1 MATFATLNE
10 DDRYEVSQ
18 ILFDRDTTN
27 LVLTRYQPHVLIDDV
42 AYSIKAIISFNNQN
56 KIYFECVN
64 TTNKDDV
71 RVIAL
76 MGSKVLGGTQPFYAA
91 LFLDINFVAL
101 EDEERVISN
110 KIYNNYHKIVSLNK
124 GRSNDLLK
132 IIPLLDKA
140 KELEEEK
147 NAFSKKLS
155 KLFMPLI
162 SLNGRYVGFADDCC
176 TIDHYL
182 LGYDYN
188 EGVFDF
194 DEAMIN
200 NDNEILVVDNK
211 SDYECKLSDL
221 HLKDQLKLFKFFH
234 KAILLRLNSQS
245 LSK

>member
-18 ILFDRDTTN
+18 ILFDRDTTI
-27 LVLTRYQPHVLIDDV
+27 LVLTRYQPQVLIDDV
-42 AYSIKAIISFNNQN
+42 AYSIKSIMQLINQ

-76 MGSKVLGGTQPFYAA
+76 LGSKVLGGTQPFYAA
-91 LFLDINFVAL
+91 LFLEINFVAL

-110 KIYNNYHKIVSLNK
+110 KIYNNYHKIVSLNN

-162 SLNGRYVGFADDCC
+162 SLNGGYVGFADDCC
-176 TIDHYL
+176 VIDHYL
-182 LGYDYN
+182 LGYDYS

-211 SDYECKLSDL
+211 SGYECKLSDL
-221 HLKDQLKLFKFFH
+221 HLKDQLKLFKYFH
-234 KAILLRLNSQS
+234 KAIYKKITS
-245 LSK
+245 L

>member
-1 MATFATLNE
+1 MANVAILNE
-10 DDRYEVSQ
+10 QDNYEVTR
-18 ILFDRDTTN
+18 FFFERDITI

-42 AYSIKAIISFNNQN
+42 AYSIKSIMQLINQ

-76 MGSKVLGGTQPFYAA
+76 LGSKVLGGTQPFYAA
-91 LFLDINFVAL
+91 LFLEINFVAL

-155 KLFMPLI
+155 KLFIPLI

-176 TIDHYL
+176 VIDHYL
-182 LGYDYN
+182 LGYDYS

-211 SDYECKLSDL
+211 SGYECKLSDL
-221 HLKDQLKLFKFFH
+221 HLKDQLKLFKYFH
-234 KAILLRLNSQS
+234 KAIYKKITS
-245 LSK
+245 L

>member
-18 ILFDRDTTN
+18 ILFDRDTTI

-42 AYSIKAIISFNNQN
+42 AYSIKSIMQLINQ

-76 MGSKVLGGTQPFYAA
+76 LGSKVLGGTQPFYAA
-91 LFLDINFVAL
+91 LFLEINFVAL

-155 KLFMPLI
+155 KLFIPLI

-176 TIDHYL
+176 VIDHYL
-182 LGYDYN
+182 LGYDYS

-211 SDYECKLSDL
+211 SGYECKLSDL
-221 HLKDQLKLFKFFH
+221 HLKDQLKLFKYFH
-234 KAILLRLNSQS
+234 KAIYKKITS
-245 LSK
+245 L

>member
-1 MATFATLNE
+1 MANVAILNE
-10 DDRYEVSQ
+10 QDSYEVTRFFFERDIT
-18 ILFDRDTTN
+18 ILALR
-27 LVLTRYQPHVLIDDV
+27 RYVPQVLIDDV
-42 AYSIKAIISFNNQN
+42 AYSIKSIMQLINQ

-91 LFLDINFVAL
+91 LYLEVDFVAL
-101 EDEERVISN
+101 DDEERVISN
-110 KIYNNYHKIVSLNK
+110 KIYNNYHKIVSLNN

-140 KELEEEK
+140 KELEKEK
-147 NAFSKKLS
+147 AAFSKKLS

-182 LGYDYN
+182 LGYDYS

-200 NDNEILVVDNK
+200 NDNEILIVDNK

-221 HLKDQLKLFKFFH
+221 HLKDQLKLFKYFH
-234 KAILLRLNSQS
+234 KAIYKKITS
-245 LSK
+245 L

>member
-1 MATFATLNE
+1 M
-10 DDRYEVSQ
+10 Q
-18 ILFDRDTTN
+18 
-27 LVLTRYQPHVLIDDV
+27 LI
-42 AYSIKAIISFNNQN
+42 NQ

-76 MGSKVLGGTQPFYAA
+76 LGSKVLGGTQPFYAA
-91 LFLDINFVAL
+91 LFLEINFVAL

-110 KIYNNYHKIVSLNK
+110 KIYNNYHKIVSLNN

-140 KELEEEK
+140 KELEKEK
-147 NAFSKKLS
+147 AAFSKKLS

-176 TIDHYL
+176 VIDHYL
-182 LGYDYN
+182 LGYDYS

-211 SDYECKLSDL
+211 SGYECKLSDL